1 MMSVL
6 LMVTAFAMN
15 MIGQELTEPLV
26 GQLINFVLG
35 LAILTIVF
43 YIAGRAVVGGK
54 RALFSDAFVISL
66 LGTIVAN
73 IVSLFLEP
81 LIGLILSFIVWL
93 LLIKHYYETGWL
105 GALAV
110 AVMAVIVY
118 IAIWFILFLILAI
131 PFLLVGV

>member
-1 MMSVL
+1 MIAS
-6 LMVTAFAMN
+6 FAVKL
-15 MIGQELTEPLV
+15 IGQELTEPVV

-35 LAILTIVF
+35 LIILTIVF
-43 YIAGRAVVGGK
+43 YVAGRAVVGGK

-73 IVSLFLEP
+73 VVSFFIEQS
-81 LIGLILSFIVWL
+81 LIGLILSLIIWL

-110 AVMAVIVY
+110 AILAVIVY
-118 IAIWFILFLILAI
+118 IAIWFILFLLLAI
-131 PFLLVGV
+131 PFLLVGG

>member
-1 MMSVL
+1 MIA
-6 LMVTAFAMN
+6 AFAVN
-15 MIGQELTEPLV
+15 LIGQELTEPVV

-35 LAILTIVF
+35 LIILTIVF
-43 YIAGRAVVGGK
+43 YVAGRAVVGGK

-73 IVSLFLEP
+73 VVSFFIEQS
-81 LIGLILSFIVWL
+81 LIGLMLSLIIWL

-110 AVMAVIVY
+110 AILAVVVY
-118 IAIWFILFLILAI
+118 IAIWFVLFLLLAI
-131 PFLLVGV
+131 PFLLVGG

>member
-6 LMVTAFAMN
+6 LMVAAFALN
-15 MIGQELTEPLV
+15 MIGQELSEPLV

-54 RALFSDAFVISL
+54 RALFSDAFVISI

-73 IVSLFLEP
+73 IVSLFNLP

-131 PFLLVGV
+131 PFLLIGV

>member
-1 MMSVL
+1 
-6 LMVTAFAMN
+6 MVAAFAMN
-15 MIGQELTEPLV
+15 MIGQELTEPFV

-73 IVSLFLEP
+73 IVSLFNLP
-81 LIGLILSFIVWL
+81 LIGLILSLIVWL

-110 AVMAVIVY
+110 AVLAVIVY

>member
-6 LMVTAFAMN
+6 IMVAAFAMN
-15 MIGQELTEPLV
+15 MIGQELSEPLV

-35 LAILTIVF
+35 LAVLTIVF

-54 RALFSDAFVISL
+54 RALFSDAFVISI

-73 IVSLFLEP
+73 IVSLFNLP

-131 PFLLVGV
+131 PFLLIGV

>member
-1 MMSVL
+1 
-6 LMVTAFAMN
+6 MVAAFAMN
-15 MIGQELTEPLV
+15 MIGQELSEPLV

-35 LAILTIVF
+35 LAVLTIVF

-54 RALFSDAFVISL
+54 RALFSDAFVISI

-73 IVSLFLEP
+73 IVSLFNLP

-131 PFLLVGV
+131 PFLLIGV

>member
-1 MMSVL
+1 MSVL
-6 LMVTAFAMN
+6 LMVAAFALN
-15 MIGQELTEPLV
+15 MIGQELSEPLV

-54 RALFSDAFVISL
+54 RALFSDAFVISI

-73 IVSLFLEP
+73 IVSLFNLP

-131 PFLLVGV
+131 PFLLIGV